1 LEVIEMK
8 KRVLLAGLLHETHT
22 FLRHPTVLSDFKVR
36 RGEEM
41 LAAEGDASPLD
52 GMLEV
57 GREAQWDLIPV
68 IDMRAAPTGTIA
80 DEVIEHF
87 WIAFEAAALRE
98 LPRGVDGICLN
109 LHGAMV
115 SQTMLDVE
123 GELLRRMR
131 GIPGLET
138 VPICGVLDLH
148 GNITP
153 AMARYGTGL
162 ISYRINPHTDA
173 RAAAMDGARL
183 LDRLMRTG
191 ERPVTVVEQPAIV
204 WPPTGTGTETEPMR
218 TLETY
223 AREIEAAYPDILAVN
238 VFGGFSFSDLPEAG
252 VSFTAVTLGDPEEA
266 RNQLKRLS
274 TYAVEHQELGNMLG
288 ASLDAVMKQL
298 ALHDRGPVILI
309 ESADNIG
316 GGAPG
321 DLTPVLR
328 ALVEHQVR
336 NSAVVIVDPEAVHR
350 LADIALGEQVQLS
363 LGGWSGELGAD
374 PIVLEVEVISRSDG
388 QFTLEDLNSHL
399 AAFDGKHIDMGPC
412 TVVRAGGVLILLT
425 SKKTAPF
432 DLGQLRSQGINPEQL
447 SVIGVKAAV
456 GHRRAY
462 DPIAVA
468 SYLLDTPG
476 PCANDLR
483 SLPFQHIRRPIFPLD
498 PA

>member
-1 LEVIEMK
+1 MK

-22 FLRHPTVLSDFKVR
+22 FLRHPTVLSDFMVR
-36 RGEEM
+36 RSEEM

-57 GREAQWDLIPV
+57 GREARWEVIPV

-87 WIAFEAAALRE
+87 WSAFEAAVTRE
-98 LPRGVDGICLN
+98 LPRGIDGICLN

-115 SQTMLDVE
+115 SRTMLDVE

-131 GIPGLET
+131 GVPGLEA

-153 AMARYGTGL
+153 AMARYSTGL

-183 LDRLMRTG
+183 LDRVMRSG
-191 ERPVTVVEQPAIV
+191 ERPVTVIEQPPIV
-204 WPPTGTGTETEPMR
+204 WPPTGTGTEAEPMR
-218 TLETY
+218 TLEAY
-223 AREIEAAYPDILAVN
+223 AREIEAAHPEILAVN

-266 RNQLKRLS
+266 RTQLRWLS
-274 TYAVEHQELGNMLG
+274 AYAVERRELGNVLG
-288 ASLDAVMKQL
+288 ASLDTVMRHITV
-298 ALHDRGPVILI
+298 HDRGPVVLI

-328 ALVEHQVR
+328 ALIKHDVR
-336 NSAVVIVDPEAVHR
+336 NSAVAIVDPEAVR
-350 LADIALGEQVQLS
+350 GLADTALGERVQVRI
-363 LGGWSGELGAD
+363 GGWSGELGSV
-374 PIVLEVEVISRSDG
+374 PITLEVEVVSRSDG
-388 QFTLEDLNSHL
+388 RFTLEDLNSHL
-399 AAFDGKHIDMGPC
+399 AAFNGKHIDMGPC
-412 TVVRAGGVLILLT
+412 AVVRSGGTLILLT

-432 DLGQLRSQGINPEQL
+432 DLGQWRSQGINPEQL

-462 DPIAVA
+462 DPIASA

-483 SLPFQHIRRPIFPLD
+483 GLPFKHIRRPIYPLD
-498 PA
+498 PL